1 VFRVYILLAA
11 IILSPPRLKEDKLRV
26 MTFLIGIG
34 ILILCIYGL
43 YMGVF
48 IPGSISRKLSK
59 ADEIRKKTNSNLLN
73 SNILK

>member
-1 VFRVYILLAA
+1 M
-11 IILSPPRLKEDKLRV
+11 V

-43 YMGVF
+43 YVGVF
-48 IPGSISRKLSK
+48 IPGSWSRKLSK
-59 ADEIRKKTNSNLLN
+59 ADEIRKKTKSILLN

>member
-1 VFRVYILLAA
+1 MQRPNLW
-11 IILSPPRLKEDKLRV
+11 SKEVERMV

-43 YMGVF
+43 YVGVF
-48 IPGSISRKLSK
+48 IPGSWSRKLSK
-59 ADEIRKKTNSNLLN
+59 ADEIRKKTKSILLN